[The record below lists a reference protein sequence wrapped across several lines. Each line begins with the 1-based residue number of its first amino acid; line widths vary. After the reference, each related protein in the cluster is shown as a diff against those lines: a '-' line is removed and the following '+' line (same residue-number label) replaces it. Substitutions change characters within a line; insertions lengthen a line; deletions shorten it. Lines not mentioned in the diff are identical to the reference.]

1 MKVLIVINVG
11 KQSKREQA
19 KSVKENIR
27 EELREELTRLLI
39 KQDFYDKENNVDTYV
54 KKTRI
59 YRDLIKLVK
68 MI

>member
-1 MKVLIVINVG
+1 MKIHIVINVG

-19 KSVKENIR
+19 KLVKENIR
-27 EELREELTRLLI
+27 EELIEELTRLLI

-59 YRDLIKLVK
+59 YCDLIKLVK
-68 MI
+68 ML